1 MSTQTE
7 SQPKFNP
14 MVGHNPLDYEKLAQA
29 EYNDFLAQ
37 TSEPLTDRDLV
48 LMQHQYLQ
56 DLPQDEFDNLDD
68 FSQVEFSFY
77 ELRPAERDL
86 AIDNF
91 MIELEENAY
100 IDEEHALDHLY
111 ATYLHN
117 PYAVFSLTYDDLNFD
132 KEVEFLEASDRSE
145 IIDNYLKTLFS
156 NRFYSGG
163 AYSGDS
169 YDREDRDKLFVYARH
184 LAHHSIVPTAFNRGV
199 TA

>member
-7 SQPKFNP
+7 SQPKIFQ
-14 MVGHNPLDYEKLAQA
+14 MVGLNPLDYEKLAQA
-29 EYNDFLAQ
+29 EYNDFLAK

-86 AIDNF
+86 TIDNWL
-91 MIELEENAY
+91 ELLKENTY

-117 PYAVFSLTYDDLNFD
+117 PHSINSITYDDLDFD
-132 KEVEFLEASDRSE
+132 KEVEFLEAEDRSE

-169 YDREDRDKLFVYARH
+169 YDTGDRDRLFVYARH
-184 LAHHSIVPTAFNRGV
+184 LAHHSIVPTAFNSEV
-199 TA
+199 AA